1 MYMKILTVTP
11 YFPPRAGGV
20 EHYSYHISKNL
31 LSRGHDV
38 SVITYGDKYIEE
50 DLEGINVL
58 RIRNRVSLSNTPL
71 DPGLLSSISEILR
84 RENFDL
90 INAHTPVPFYADMA
104 AIASRRMKIPFVLT
118 YHNDVIKDS
127 WPLRTLSSIYN
138 RTLLQLTLRSSDRII
153 TPSPYVYNESEMIN
167 EFIERTVWIPPGVD
181 TEVYKPGK
189 GDWKSK
195 YGLPENSK
203 IILFVGAMNRGHTHK
218 GVDVLLKAFSMIKDE
233 DTYLVLAGTGDMI
246 PDYKRIS
253 ESLGIINR
261 TLFTGFIDEETLIDL
276 YRASDM
282 LVLPTLNIAEGFGM
296 VLIEANACGKPVI
309 GSRVGGI
316 KYVIKDGETGLLV
329 PPGDPEA
336 LADAIRR
343 LIEDPEKAEVM
354 GQNGRKMVEK
364 NYTWERSSRIT
375 EKVFQEVIS

>member
-1 MYMKILTVTP
+1 
-11 YFPPRAGGV
+11 
-20 EHYSYHISKNL
+20 
-31 LSRGHDV
+31 
-38 SVITYGDKYIEE
+38 
-50 DLEGINVL
+50 
-58 RIRNRVSLSNTPL
+58 
-71 DPGLLSSISEILR
+71 
-84 RENFDL
+84 
-90 INAHTPVPFYADMA
+90 
-104 AIASRRMKIPFVLT
+104 
-118 YHNDVIKDS
+118 
-127 WPLRTLSSIYN
+127 
-138 RTLLQLTLRSSDRII
+138 
-153 TPSPYVYNESEMIN
+153 
-167 EFIERTVWIPPGVD
+167 
-181 TEVYKPGK
+181 
-189 GDWKSK
+189 
-195 YGLPENSK
+195 LPENSK

-316 KYVIKDGETGLLV
+316 KYVIRDGETGLLV

-375 EKVFQEVIS
+375 ENVFQEVIS

>member
-1 MYMKILTVTP
+1 MSMKILTVTP

-31 LSRGHDV
+31 LGRGHDV
-38 SVITYGDKYIEE
+38 SVITCGDKYIEE

-90 INAHTPVPFYADMA
+90 VNAHTPVPFYADMA

-195 YGLPENSK
+195 HGLPENSK

-261 TLFTGFIDEETLIDL
+261 TLFTGFMDEEALIDL

-316 KYVIKDGETGLLV
+316 KYVVRDGETGLLV

-354 GQNGRKMVEK
+354 GQNGRKMVEE
-364 NYTWERSSRIT
+364 NYTWKRSSRIT
-375 EKVFQEVIS
+375 EKIFQEVIS